1 MKQEINHSKIANK
14 SVLLFITC
22 IDLIMAFSYLKG
34 AVGQGLSKQFVGL
47 FTGMV
52 LITLVI
58 NWAVYLKD
66 KESSAFRHI
75 SIIGFG
81 IIYALSVFNAAND
94 AVFTIAFPLGVV
106 YILYWDFEFF
116 LRSSLVVIGINVTS
130 VVIYFMRGTF
140 PSGVEASFP
149 PAMFQLGSV
158 IMTLIVLIYIIKTT
172 NYLTKA
178 RMDAIKEEQ
187 NKANTL
193 LGEILSVASIVK
205 KNSDDADQIITEWD
219 ASTNTVTEALEAIAS
234 GNAKNAES
242 IDKQTVMTTQIQ
254 NMINQTKQ
262 SSDEMI
268 GISRESVEAIN
279 SGKSSIVNLKAKA
292 DQIEESNQ
300 SVIQSM
306 GTLIANA
313 GEVEQITKDIFSISS
328 QTNLLALNAS
338 IESARAG
345 EAGKGFAVVAEEI
358 RVLADQTRE
367 MTESIKSIVTSLQ
380 ENADNAQNVVQD
392 VILATKEEKDLIEVA
407 ENNFTAIETKMSTLN
422 GNVEVIYNQVNN
434 ILSSN
439 NEIVDSINSISQV
452 SNEVTASTDN
462 AVLIGKENN
471 EKAEQAKLLMNEL
484 LEQAEQLNKYND

>member
-1 MKQEINHSKIANK
+1 MDQGINYSKIGNK
-14 SVLLFITC
+14 TVLIFITC

-34 AVGQGLSKQFVGL
+34 AESQGLSRRFVIVFL
-47 FTGMV
+47 ATV
-52 LITLVI
+52 LATLLI
-58 NWAVYLKD
+58 NWVIYVKD
-66 KESSAFRHI
+66 NASMVFRHV
-75 SIIGFG
+75 SMIGFG
-81 IIYALSVFNAAND
+81 IVYTLCVFNAAND
-94 AVFTIAFPLGVV
+94 AVFTIAFPVGVL
-106 YILYWDFEFF
+106 YILYWDFGLFV
-116 LRSSLVVIGINVTS
+116 RSSIGVISINAGA
-130 VVIYFMRGTF
+130 VIVYFIRGTF
-140 PSGVEASFP
+140 PSGVPASFP
-149 PAMFQLGSV
+149 PAMFQLGS
-158 IMTLIVLIYIIKTT
+158 ITMTLIVLSYIVKTT
-172 NYLTKA
+172 NSLSKS

-187 NKANTL
+187 DKTGKL
-193 LGEILSVASIVK
+193 LQEILSAASIVK
-205 KNSDDADQIITEWD
+205 KNSDDADRIITEWD
-219 ASTNTVTEALEAIAS
+219 LSTNTVTEALEAIAQ
-234 GNAKNAES
+234 GNARNAES
-242 IDKQTVMTTQIQ
+242 IDRQSVMTTQIQ
-254 NMINQTKQ
+254 NMINHTKE

-279 SGKSSIVNLKAKA
+279 SGKSSIVNLKEKA
-292 DQIEESNQ
+292 TQIEKSNQ
-300 SVIQSM
+300 SVIKSM

-367 MTESIKSIVTSLQ
+367 MTESIKTIVSSLQ
-380 ENADNAQNVVQD
+380 ENADNAQNVVQN
-392 VILATKEEKDLIEVA
+392 VIVATNEEKNLIEVA
-407 ENNFTAIETKMSTLN
+407 ENNFVAIETKMNMLN
-422 GNVEVIYNQVNN
+422 GNVEVIYEQVNN

-484 LEQAEQLNKYND
+484 LEQAEELNKYN